1 MISVI
6 RRNNFI
12 MDSSEEE
19 SDGRRRKSQWKKFG
33 TPVRATSRKKEQIRY
48 ELGYPRVHTHAY
60 MYTCLHI
67 QSCMLVCYHGY

>member
-1 MISVI
+1 
-6 RRNNFI
+6 

-48 ELGYPRVHTHAY
+48 ELGYPRVRITCMYVHMCTHTILYA
-60 MYTCLHI
+60 CL
-67 QSCMLVCYHGY
+67 LP